1 MLRMRLTQ
9 VGLRIDSL
17 QSHQSHEPLN
27 PSAAY
32 LATSLT
38 QDKCHPSRAKVGSLG
53 ILLINEPH
61 QLQLIIIYLGLI
73 VDAGSSDPQKLRLS
87 ANR

>member
-1 MLRMRLTQ
+1 MLWMRLAQ
-9 VGLRIDSL
+9 VGLWIDSF
-17 QSHQSHEPLN
+17 QSHQPHKPLN

-32 LATSLT
+32 LVPYLT
-38 QDKCHPSRAKVGSLG
+38 QDKCHSSRAKVGSLG

-61 QLQLIIIYLGLI
+61 QLQLIIIHPTLI
-73 VDAGSSDPQKLRLS
+73 VDAGSSNPQKLCLS